1 MFSNV
6 AGLLH
11 RHGDMI
17 YLVPS
22 RDNLFPTTDSYA
34 SPQVALGFKAE
45 SPMNGGSYAS
55 PTLGS
60 FQSKSVGKLTIPS
73 DVKEDDVDMQL
84 EKIDGRI
91 PRNRDAQL

>member
-1 MFSNV
+1 
-6 AGLLH
+6 
-11 RHGDMI
+11 MI
-17 YLVPS
+17 YLVPE
-22 RDNLFPTTDSYA
+22 RDNLFPTTDGYA
-34 SPQVALGFKAE
+34 SPQVTLGFKAE
-45 SPMNGGSYAS
+45 SPLNGGSYAS

-60 FQSKSVGKLTIPS
+60 FQSKSTGKLTIPS